1 MPESHPDIQ
10 TVNHMYGAACASP
23 QTSDHGARALTLKAH
38 SELGESSR
46 VRALRPDAGRIPSGK
61 RRRRSNL
68 LAVISPVTILLG
80 PTDEFTGWLRGLF
93 LVTRQ
98 LGWEGVHAADAAERD
113 ERCNNAA

>member
-10 TVNHMYGAACASP
+10 TVYHMYGAACASP

-68 LAVISPVTILLG
+68 ACAALRFLTCNHPLG
-80 PTDEFTGWLRGLF
+80 ADRRVHSQWL
-93 LVTRQ
+93 
-98 LGWEGVHAADAAERD
+98 
-113 ERCNNAA
+113 